1 MADLVIKNL
10 HVAVEGK
17 EILRGIDLTVRE
29 GEIHALMGPNGSGK
43 STLSYALMGHPKY
56 EITEGSVTFDGQDLL
71 ELEVDERARLGL
83 FLAFQYPQ
91 AVPGVS
97 VTNFLRMAVNA
108 HRGVLSS
115 DTRNDDPD
123 APKPIKIPEFR
134 KLLEAAMD
142 LLKVDRDLIRRYLN
156 DGFSGGEKKRVE
168 ILQMAMLNPHVA
180 ILDETDSGLDIDA
193 LKIVAEG
200 VNTLVTERGMGA
212 LVITHYQRL
221 LNHITPEFVHILV
234 DGKIVAD
241 GGPDLAKQLEADG
254 YEKVLEGFGVELPA
268 RHGGDA
274 NKKPKTAGVAVGA
287 SA

>member
-10 HVAVEGK
+10 HVEVEGK

-56 EITEGSVTFDGQDLL
+56 EITQGSVTFDGQDLL

-108 HRGVLSS
+108 HRGVLTA
-115 DTRNDDPD
+115 DTRKDDPD

-134 KLLEAAMD
+134 KMLEAAMD

-200 VNTLVTERGMGA
+200 VNTLVTDRGMGA

-254 YEKVLEGFGVELPA
+254 YEKVLASFGVDLPA

-274 NKKPKTAGVAVGA
+274 NKAKTAGVAVGA

>member
-10 HVAVEGK
+10 HVSVEDT

-43 STLSYALMGHPKY
+43 STLSYALMGHPSY
-56 EITEGSVTFDGQDLL
+56 EITEGEVTFDGQDLL
-71 ELEVDERARLGL
+71 DLEVDERARLGL

-108 HRGVLSS
+108 HRGVTG
-115 DTRNDDPD
+115 DGRTDDPD

-134 KLLEAAMD
+134 KQLEAAMD

-168 ILQMAMLNPHVA
+168 ILQMAMLNPSIA

-193 LKIVAEG
+193 LRIVADG

-221 LNHITPEFVHILV
+221 LNHITPQFVHILV

-241 GGPDLAKQLEADG
+241 GDASLAKELEADG
-254 YEKVLEGFGVELPA
+254 YEKVLAARGIELPA
-268 RHGGDA
+268 RHGGEKA
-274 NKKPKTAGVAVGA
+274 LAGARA
-287 SA
+287 

>member
-1 MADLVIKNL
+1 MPDLVIQDL

-17 EILRGIDLTVRE
+17 EILKGINLTVRE

-56 EITEGSVTFDGQDLL
+56 EVTQGSVTFGGEDIL

-97 VTNFLRMAVNA
+97 VTQFLRMAVNS
-108 HRGVLSS
+108 HRGVLTA
-115 DTRNDDPD
+115 DTRKDDPD

-134 KLLEAAMD
+134 KQLEAAMA
-142 LLKVDRDLIRRYLN
+142 LLKVDRALIRRYLN

-168 ILQMAMLNPHVA
+168 ILQMAMLNPTIA

-200 VNTLVTERGMGA
+200 VNTLVTDRGMGA

-234 DGKIVAD
+234 DGQIVVD
-241 GGPDLAKQLEADG
+241 GGPELAKQLEADG
-254 YEKVLEGFGVELPA
+254 YEKVLGAHGVELPA
-268 RHGGDA
+268 RHGGEA
-274 NKKPKTAGVAVGA
+274 NKALAGATA
-287 SA
+287 

>member
-10 HVAVEGK
+10 HVDVEGK
-17 EILRGIDLTVRE
+17 EILRGIDLTVRQ

-97 VTNFLRMAVNA
+97 VTNFMRMAVNA
-108 HRGVLSS
+108 HRGVIG
-115 DTRNDDPD
+115 DGRTDDPD

-134 KLLEAAMD
+134 KQLEAAMD

-168 ILQMAMLNPHVA
+168 ILQMAMLNPSIA

-221 LNHITPEFVHILV
+221 LNHITPEFVHILA
-234 DGKIVAD
+234 DGKIVAS
-241 GGPDLAKQLEADG
+241 GGAELAKALEADG
-254 YEKVLEGFGVELPA
+254 YEKVLATFGVDLPA
-268 RHGGDA
+268 RHGGELA
-274 NKKPKTAGVAVGA
+274 GA

>member
-1 MADLVIKNL
+1 MPDLVIENL
-10 HVAVEGK
+10 HVAVDGT
-17 EILRGIDLTVRE
+17 EILSGINLTVRE

-43 STLSYALMGHPKY
+43 STLSYALMGHPSY
-56 EITEGSVTFDGQDLL
+56 EITEGTVTFGGEDLL
-71 ELEVDERARLGL
+71 ALEVDERARLGL

-108 HRGVLSS
+108 HRGVIG
-115 DTRNDDPD
+115 DGRKDDPD
-123 APKPIKIPEFR
+123 APKPISIPEFR
-134 KLLEAAMD
+134 KQLEAAMA

-168 ILQMAMLNPHVA
+168 ILQMAMLNPSIA

-193 LKIVAEG
+193 LRIVAEG
-200 VNTLVTERGMGA
+200 VNTLVRERNMGA

-221 LNHITPEFVHILV
+221 LNHIEPEFVHILV

-241 GGPDLAKQLEADG
+241 GGPELAKQLEADG
-254 YEKVLEGFGVELPA
+254 YEKVLAGFGVQLPA
-268 RHGGDA
+268 RHGGELA
-274 NKKPKTAGVAVGA
+274 PA
-287 SA
+287 

>member
-10 HVAVEGK
+10 HVSVEDK
-17 EILRGIDLTVRE
+17 EILRGIDLTVRQ

-43 STLSYALMGHPKY
+43 STLSYALMGHPSY
-56 EITEGSVTFDGQDLL
+56 EITEGEVTFDGQDLL
-71 ELEVDERARLGL
+71 DLEVDERARLGL

-108 HRGVLSS
+108 HRGVTGDGRS
-115 DTRNDDPD
+115 DDSD

-134 KLLEAAMD
+134 KQLEAAMG

-168 ILQMAMLNPHVA
+168 ILQMAMLNPSIA

-193 LKIVAEG
+193 LRIVAEG

-234 DGKIVAD
+234 DGKIVANGD
-241 GGPDLAKQLEADG
+241 ASLAKELEADG
-254 YEKVLEGFGVELPA
+254 YEKVLAARGIDLPE
-268 RHGGDA
+268 RHGGEA
-274 NKKPKTAGVAVGA
+274 KGQLAGA

>member
-10 HVAVEGK
+10 HVSVEDK

-56 EITEGSVTFDGQDLL
+56 AITEGEVAFDGQDLL

-108 HRGVLSS
+108 HRGVTGDGRS
-115 DTRNDDPD
+115 TDPD

-134 KLLEAAMD
+134 KQLEAAMD

-168 ILQMAMLNPHVA
+168 ILQMAMLNPSIA

-193 LKIVAEG
+193 LRIVADG

-241 GGPDLAKQLEADG
+241 GDASLAKELEADG
-254 YEKVLEGFGVELPA
+254 YEKVLAKRGIELPA
-268 RHGGDA
+268 RHGGEA
-274 NKKPKTAGVAVGA
+274 ALAGATA
-287 SA
+287 

>member
-1 MADLVIKNL
+1 MADLVIENL
-10 HVAVEGK
+10 HVSVADTP
-17 EILRGIDLTVRE
+17 ILRGIDLTVRE

-43 STLSYALMGHPKY
+43 STLSYALLGHPNY
-56 EITEGSVTFDGQDLL
+56 EVTDGSVTFDGQDVL
-71 ELEVDERARLGL
+71 ELEPDERARLGM

-108 HRGVLSS
+108 HRGVTESG
-115 DTRNDDPD
+115 RKNQDPD
-123 APKPIKIPEFR
+123 APKPISIPEFR
-134 KLLEAAMD
+134 KQLEAAMA

-168 ILQMAMLNPHVA
+168 ILQMAMLKPTLA

-193 LKIVAEG
+193 LRIVAEG

-221 LNHITPEFVHILV
+221 LEYITPQFVHIMA
-234 DGKIVAD
+234 DGKMVLH
-241 GGPDLAKQLEADG
+241 GGPELALRLEKEG
-254 YEKVLEGFGVELPA
+254 YAGLLGEAGVEA
-268 RHGGDA
+268 EERA
-274 NKKPKTAGVAVGA
+274 TVGA
-287 SA
+287 GA

>member
-1 MADLVIKNL
+1 MADLIIKNL
-10 HVAVEGK
+10 HVSADGT
-17 EILRGIDLTVRE
+17 EIIRGLDLTVRE

-43 STLSYALMGHPKY
+43 STLSYALMGHPSY
-56 EITEGSVTFDGQDLL
+56 EITDGSVTFDGQDLL

-108 HRGVLSS
+108 HRGVRG
-115 DTRNDDPD
+115 DGRNDDPD

-134 KLLEAAMD
+134 KLLEAAMG

-168 ILQMAMLNPHVA
+168 ILQMAMLNPKIA

-193 LKIVAEG
+193 LRIVAEG

-221 LNHITPEFVHILV
+221 LDHITPQFVHILA
-234 DGKIVAD
+234 DGKIVAS
-241 GGPDLAKQLEADG
+241 GGAELAKQLEADG
-254 YEKVLEGFGVELPA
+254 YEKVLEGFGVALPA
-268 RHGGDA
+268 RHGGEKALAGA
-274 NKKPKTAGVAVGA
+274 NA
-287 SA
+287 